1 MGEIKAKGWQKMT
14 EHVEVTLKL
23 PKRLVDFLK
32 DKEEITDMTVKE
44 YLERAIIQSV
54 GADLDEGDTFVPQP
68 EEIIKK
74 YGLKGILKDTV
85 VGL

>member
-1 MGEIKAKGWQKMT
+1 MGEGKAKGWQKMT

-32 DKEEITDMTVKE
+32 AKKEITDMTVKE

-54 GADLDEGDTFVPQP
+54 GADLEAKDTFVPQP
-68 EEIIKK
+68 EEIIEK
-74 YGLKGILKDTV
+74 YRLKDILKDTV